1 MSIQPCKAC
10 FIAQI
15 SNCQEQLE
23 LKLELGSEVDILW
36 QLTDRL
42 GNIWS
47 GEATT
52 NTDGEVTVPANP
64 NELPQGLFTP
74 YGGTYKLELFDTDKK
89 IIHYVIDDVDYDCIQ
104 FTVAQGTLIDSS
116 IPSPSR
122 TISSESSS
130 GPNYLI
136 LD

>member
-15 SNCQEQLE
+15 SNCLEQLD
-23 LKLELGSEVDILW
+23 LKLNLGDGVDILW

-42 GNIWS
+42 GNIWT

-52 NTDGEVTVPANP
+52 NNAGEVIVPADP

-74 YGGTYKLELFDTDKK
+74 YGGTYKLELFDTDKM

-104 FTVAQGTLIDSS
+104 FTVAAGTLVDSS
-116 IPSPSR
+116 IPSPNR
-122 TISSESSS
+122 VISGESSS